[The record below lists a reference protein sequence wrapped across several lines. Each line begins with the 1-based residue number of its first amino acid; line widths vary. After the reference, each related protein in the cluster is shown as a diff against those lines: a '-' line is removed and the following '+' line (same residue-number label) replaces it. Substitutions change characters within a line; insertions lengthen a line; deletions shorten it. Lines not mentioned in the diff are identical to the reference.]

1 MNIRISQAVLND
13 PRWHSLLDVLFELTM
28 QTDSPHSFDVN
39 NYAQLS
45 ASAWLAGRGGHQST
59 TCQVLRASMKHA
71 SRNTVAIPVLLVVDD
86 TAPRSGRT
94 QGNGTIVA
102 HPLGALA
109 ILMQPLH
116 VIVEDESSDG
126 GFLLWMA
133 RLLGID
139 AIIRAYRSG
148 RLLFRH
154 AGGKGQFEKCAKA
167 LSYGI
172 WPRPNNPILALRLR
186 AIAVLD
192 SDARFPGDE
201 PNAAI
206 CDAVRDH
213 VADVHVLEGRYIEN
227 YVPDSF
233 VQRRLADIGRQAA
246 IQPFLRM
253 TADQRAFF
261 PIKKG
266 FKTAESVPQTRDEFL
281 ADVTRDINERNLFS
295 SIASEDWSALA
306 KGFGDVLSAVFQD
319 TLYRCE
325 PNRGHL
331 LSAAQHVELRRI
343 LTTIARYL

>member
-1 MNIRISQAVLND
+1 
-13 PRWHSLLDVLFELTM
+13 M
-28 QTDSPHSFDVN
+28 QMDSPHSFDVS

-45 ASAWLAGRGGHQST
+45 ASAWLVGRGGKQST
-59 TCQVLRASMKHA
+59 TCQILRASMKHA
-71 SRNTVAIPVLLVVDD
+71 SRNAIAIPVLLVVDD
-86 TAPRSGRT
+86 AAPRSGRT
-94 QGNGTIVA
+94 EGNGTIVA

-154 AGGKGQFEKCAKA
+154 AGGKGQFEKCARA

-192 SDARFPGDE
+192 SDARFRGDE
-201 PNAAI
+201 PNATI
-206 CDAVRDH
+206 RDAVRDH
-213 VADVHVLEGRYIEN
+213 VASVHVLEGRYIEN
-227 YVPDSF
+227 YVPDAF
-233 VQRRLADIGRQAA
+233 VERRLSDIGRQAA
-246 IQPFLRM
+246 IQSFLRM
-253 TADQRAFF
+253 TTDQRTFF

-266 FKTAESVPQTRDEFL
+266 FKTADAAPQTRDEFL
-281 ADVTRDINERNLFS
+281 IDATRDARERNLFS
-295 SIASEDWSALA
+295 SIALNDWDALA

-319 TLYRCE
+319 TSYRCE

-331 LSAAQHVELRRI
+331 LSTAQRTELRQI

>member
-1 MNIRISQAVLND
+1 
-13 PRWHSLLDVLFELTM
+13 
-28 QTDSPHSFDVN
+28 
-39 NYAQLS
+39 
-45 ASAWLAGRGGHQST
+45 
-59 TCQVLRASMKHA
+59 MKHA
-71 SRNTVAIPVLLVVDD
+71 SRNAIAIPVLLVVDD
-86 TAPRSGRT
+86 AAPRSGRT
-94 QGNGTIVA
+94 EGNGTIVA

-154 AGGKGQFEKCAKA
+154 AGGKGQFEKCARA

-192 SDARFPGDE
+192 SDARFRGDE
-201 PNAAI
+201 PNATI
-206 CDAVRDH
+206 RDAVRDH
-213 VADVHVLEGRYIEN
+213 VASVHVLEGRYIEN
-227 YVPDSF
+227 YVPDAF
-233 VQRRLADIGRQAA
+233 VERRLSDIGRQAA
-246 IQPFLRM
+246 IQSFLRM
-253 TADQRAFF
+253 TTDQRTFF

-266 FKTAESVPQTRDEFL
+266 FKTADAAPQTRDEFL
-281 ADVTRDINERNLFS
+281 IDATRDARERNLFS
-295 SIASEDWSALA
+295 SIALNDWDALA

-319 TLYRCE
+319 TSYRCE

-331 LSAAQHVELRRI
+331 LSTAQRTELRQI